1 MSNNRLI
8 LNTDKTHLL
17 IMTSAVNHRRHGN
30 YGITL
35 DTGAEIVEP
44 DETEKLLG
52 GLISNDLTWKENIRG
67 NKESMFSIITNRV
80 NALSK
85 ICRISDFKTRKMLA
99 NGIVMS
105 KLIYLIQLWGGT
117 HEYLLTF
124 LQKLQ
129 NKAARLVTKL
139 NWYTYTPVHVLLTQC
154 GWLSIRQLVVYHDLI
169 QVYKTMSTKRP
180 TYFYNKFSGAPGA
193 HTRLA
198 ASNGIL
204 YDKRIK
210 SELAEKNFT
219 NMAIKRWN
227 ELPGNIR
234 MSTTLEKFKK
244 SAKFWIKNNV
254 EI

>member
-1 MSNNRLI
+1 MSF
-8 LNTDKTHLL
+8 
-17 IMTSAVNHRRHGN
+17 
-30 YGITL
+30 
-35 DTGAEIVEP
+35 
-44 DETEKLLG
+44 
-52 GLISNDLTWKENIRG
+52 G
-67 NKESMFSIITNRV
+67 NKKPNNV
-80 NALSK
+80 NWAY
-85 ICRISDFKTRKMLA
+85 I
-99 NGIVMS
+99 
-105 KLIYLIQLWGGT
+105 
-117 HEYLLTF
+117 
-124 LQKLQ
+124 
-129 NKAARLVTKL
+129 
-139 NWYTYTPVHVLLTQC
+139 
-154 GWLSIRQLVVYHDLI
+154 
-169 QVYKTMSTKRP
+169 